1 VGKSFQDIRITSLDT
16 NKSQDLSSQDGT
28 HRLYLTLSGAPP
40 ATWRDIFGREH
51 QTPRSSIWREATI
64 DGMFLVITCTPEEL
78 EKHHLEFLKEDV
90 KNTNRKF
97 KLSIAEQEEQ
107 AARFRQSEEE
117 RKKRLEEV
125 RDRLKFD

>member
-1 VGKSFQDIRITSLDT
+1 MERPFQDIRITGLDT
-16 NKSQDLSSQDGT
+16 NKSQDLPSQDGT

-51 QTPRSSIWREATI
+51 HTPRSSNWREAII
-64 DGMFLVITCTPEEL
+64 DGMFIVITCTPEEL
-78 EKHHLEFLKEDV
+78 EKYHLEFLKEDV
-90 KNTNRKF
+90 KHTNEKF
-97 KLSIAEQEEQ
+97 RLSIAEQEELS
-107 AARFRQSEEE
+107 ARFRQSEEA